1 MIRFVCHQ
9 DIVPM
14 LWDRAVLTAACP
26 TVLATFDLL
35 NALTGDAQWDALVE
49 DDYQAVLPLPHRT
62 KAGISYIYTPF
73 FLPRM
78 GIFAPKPVDAQKTL
92 AFFNAIPEKYRQVDL
107 LLNPINDTDLLPYEK
122 VELVSHITYLNRP
135 YNEMANGFSTNT
147 RRNIKDA
154 EKHFLTIEKNEK
166 FLEPIISLFKDNRGK
181 SRSVHYKNQDYQHLA
196 DAAKLLIK
204 ENRLDVVG
212 VFNPDQRLMA
222 GALMVRDVDRF
233 WFWFSGRDE
242 AMAETKPMFFLINEY
257 LKSICDSGALFD
269 FNGSTN
275 ENVARLYKGFGGLPY
290 PITLIQ
296 HSQIGIKPLLAL
308 KQKVEKIL
316 PKK

>member
-9 DIVPM
+9 DIVPN

-78 GIFAPKPVDAQKTL
+78 GIFAPQPVDAQKTL
-92 AFFNAIPEKYRQVDL
+92 AFFNAIPERYRQVDL
-107 LLNPINDTDLLPYEK
+107 LLNPSNDADLLPYEK
-122 VELVSHITYLNRP
+122 VDLLSHITYLNRP
-135 YNEMANGFSTNT
+135 YEEITNGFSTNT
-147 RRNIKDA
+147 RRNIKNA

-204 ENRLDVVG
+204 EDRLDVMV
-212 VFNPDQRLMA
+212 VFNPEQRLMA
-222 GALMVRDVDRF
+222 GALMVRDVDRI

-242 AMAETKPMFFLINEY
+242 AVAETKPMFFLINEY
-257 LKSICDSGALFD
+257 LKNICDSGALFD

-290 PITLIQ
+290 PITLVQ

>member
-9 DIVPM
+9 EIDSRQ
-14 LWDRAVLTAACP
+14 WDQAVLTAVCP

-35 NALTGDAQWDALVE
+35 NTLTGDAQWDALIE
-49 DDYQAVLPLPHRT
+49 DDYKAVLPLPYRT

-78 GIFAPKPVDAQKTL
+78 GIFAPQSVDAQKTSE
-92 AFFNAIPEKYRQVDL
+92 FFNAIPDKFRQVDL
-107 LLNPINDTDLLPYEK
+107 LLNPSNDASLLTSKK
-122 VELVSHITYLNRP
+122 VELVSHLSLLNRP
-135 YNEMANGFSTNT
+135 YEEMIKGFSTNT
-147 RRNIKDA
+147 RRNIQAA

-166 FLEPIISLFKDNRGK
+166 FVEPIINLFKENRGK
-181 SRSVHYKNQDYQHLA
+181 SQRVHYKSQDYQHLA
-196 DAAKLLIK
+196 DAAKRLVK
-204 ENRLDVVG
+204 ENRLDVLG

-222 GALMVRDVDRF
+222 GAFMLRDVDRT

-242 AMAETKPMFFLINEY
+242 SVAETKPMFFLINEY
-257 LKSICDSGALFD
+257 LKTHCNSSTLFD

-275 ENVARLYKGFGGLPY
+275 ENVARMYKGFGGLPY
-290 PITLIQ
+290 PITLVQ
-296 HSQIGIKPLLAL
+296 RSHKGLATLLDL
-308 KQKVEKIL
+308 KRKVEKLL